1 MAVRALVVDDSAFF
15 RKRIIEILKSDG
27 EIEVVGGASN
37 GREAIE
43 LAARLKPDV
52 ITMDI
57 EMPIMDGISAV
68 REIMRTRPTP
78 VLMFSSLTHEGA
90 RATLDALDAG
100 AMDFLPKKFEDI
112 AANREEAISQFRLR
126 VRTLGH
132 RRPSAT
138 PLARVV
144 GGYSQPAPKAP
155 ARAASV
161 HLSDYRLL
169 AIGASTGGPVALQK
183 VLTTLP
189 ARFPLPVLVVQHM
202 PGTFT
207 HTFADRL
214 DQICRLKVK
223 EAQNGDEIRPGVVY
237 IAPGGKQMLVQGNN
251 PHHQILIKES
261 EPNLNYKPCVDVTF
275 ASIAGCYRD
284 DVLAVVLTGMGAD
297 GCKGAGR
304 LKQGGATIWA
314 QDEASCVVY
323 GMPQAVVNAGL
334 ADQILPID
342 DIGKLLAQGG

>member
-37 GREAIE
+37 GREAVE
-43 LAARLKPDV
+43 LVGRLKPDV
-52 ITMDI
+52 VTMDI
-57 EMPIMDGISAV
+57 EMPVMDGISAV
-68 REIMRTRPTP
+68 REIMRTTPTP

-126 VRTLGH
+126 VRTLA
-132 RRPSAT
+132 RRRMSPL

-144 GGYSQPAPKAP
+144 GGCAPVAAKVV
-155 ARAASV
+155 ARSHAV
-161 HLSDYRLL
+161 RLSDFHLL

-183 VLTTLP
+183 VLTALP
-189 ARFPLPVLVVQHM
+189 ARFPLPVLVIQHM

-207 HTFADRL
+207 ATFAERL
-214 DQICRLKVK
+214 DHICRLKVK
-223 EAQNGDEIRPGVVY
+223 EAQNSDEIRPGVVY
-237 IAPGGKQMLVQGNN
+237 IAPGGKQMLIQGSRN
-251 PHHQILIKES
+251 HSQLLVKES
-261 EPNLNYKPCVDVTF
+261 EASLNYKPCVDVTF
-275 ASIAGCYRD
+275 ASIAASYRD
-284 DVLAVVLTGMGAD
+284 DVLAVVLTGMGSD
-297 GCKGAGR
+297 GCQGVRR

-334 ADQILPID
+334 VDQVLPLD
-342 DIGKLLAQGG
+342 DIGRILAQGA